1 MASLV
6 SGLVGSDT
14 QVSGVFVV
22 RGLSGGDDLPE
33 VGRLELVG
41 LGEGRDGGLQEVALG
56 RGRTLGL
63 GCWMLV
69 VVLSSLSLAILGSP
83 AESYDALPLRCPC
96 PPQQYRTIRNTP
108 AHCTAARPLLI
119 RPIERPIG

>member
-1 MASLV
+1 MA
-6 SGLVGSDT
+6 
-14 QVSGVFVV
+14 GVLVV

-69 VVLSSLSLAILGSP
+69 VVPPWTFLFEASQADPCEARSALM
-83 AESYDALPLRCPC
+83 ALPLFHPRS
-96 PPQQYRTIRNTP
+96 PQQCHTICNSAQRCISP
-108 AHCTAARPLLI
+108 CF
-119 RPIERPIG
+119 